1 MARYALLLR
10 PASFATL
17 PKVGW
22 DYVEA
27 PALIA
32 YRRGLPV
39 STDYPHGVIETDREL
54 TPEEVDRFDL
64 KRLDN

>member
-17 PKVGW
+17 PRVGW
-22 DYVEA
+22 DYVAA
-27 PALIA
+27 PAVIA

-39 STDYPHGVIETDREL
+39 STEYPHGVIQTDREL
-54 TPEEVDRFDL
+54 TPEEVESIDL
-64 KRLDN
+64 KRLD